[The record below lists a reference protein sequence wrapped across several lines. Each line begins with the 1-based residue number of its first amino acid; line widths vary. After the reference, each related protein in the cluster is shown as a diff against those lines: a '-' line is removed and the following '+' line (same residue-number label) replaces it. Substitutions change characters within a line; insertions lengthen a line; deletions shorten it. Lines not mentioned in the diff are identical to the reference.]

1 MEEVLIFA
9 TILAP
14 ILTALVQLVKK
25 TVKLPTNIVPALSFV
40 IGILLGAIAYPF
52 TDLDLVLRLCK
63 PAALRVWLRRVF
75 SKSEQNERELRNK
88 ITELFA
94 DACV

>member
-1 MEEVLIFA
+1 MIMEEVLIFA

-40 IGILLGAIAYPF
+40 IGIGLGAIAYPF
-52 TDLDLVLRLCK
+52 TDLDLVLRLWAGGFAGL
-63 PAALRVWLRRVF
+63 AATGLF
-75 SKSEQNERELRNK
+75 EIGTKREGTTK
-88 ITELFA
+88 
-94 DACV
+94 

>member
-52 TDLDLVLRLCK
+52 TELDLVLRLWAGGFAGL
-63 PAALRVWLRRVF
+63 AATGLF
-75 SKSEQNERELRNK
+75 EIGTKREGTTK
-88 ITELFA
+88 
-94 DACV
+94 

>member
-9 TILAP
+9 PILAP

-40 IGILLGAIAYPF
+40 IGIGLGAIAYPF
-52 TDLDLVLRLCK
+52 TDLDLVLRLWAGGFAGL
-63 PAALRVWLRRVF
+63 AATGLF
-75 SKSEQNERELRNK
+75 EIGTKREGTTK
-88 ITELFA
+88 
-94 DACV
+94 

>member
-25 TVKLPTNIVPALSFV
+25 TVKLPTNIVPVLSFV

-52 TDLDLVLRLCK
+52 TDLDLVLRLWAGGFAGL
-63 PAALRVWLRRVF
+63 AATGLF
-75 SKSEQNERELRNK
+75 EIGTKREGTTK
-88 ITELFA
+88 
-94 DACV
+94 

>member
-52 TDLDLVLRLCK
+52 TDLDLVLRLWAGGFAGL
-63 PAALRVWLRRVF
+63 AATGLF
-75 SKSEQNERELRNK
+75 EIGTKREGTTK
-88 ITELFA
+88 
-94 DACV
+94 

>member
-40 IGILLGAIAYPF
+40 IGIGLGAIAYPF
-52 TDLDLVLRLCK
+52 TDLDLVLRLWAGGFAGL
-63 PAALRVWLRRVF
+63 AATGLF
-75 SKSEQNERELRNK
+75 EIGAKREGTTK
-88 ITELFA
+88 
-94 DACV
+94 

>member
-40 IGILLGAIAYPF
+40 IGIGLGAIAYPF
-52 TDLDLVLRLCK
+52 TDLDLALRLWAGGFAGL
-63 PAALRVWLRRVF
+63 AATGLF
-75 SKSEQNERELRNK
+75 EIGTKREGTTK
-88 ITELFA
+88 
-94 DACV
+94 

>member
-40 IGILLGAIAYPF
+40 IGIGLGAIAYPF
-52 TDLDLVLRLCK
+52 TDLDLVLRLWAGGFAG
-63 PAALRVWLRRVF
+63 PAATGLF
-75 SKSEQNERELRNK
+75 EIGTKREGTTK
-88 ITELFA
+88 
-94 DACV
+94 

>member
-25 TVKLPTNIVPALSFV
+25 TIKLPTNIVPALSFV
-40 IGILLGAIAYPF
+40 IGIGLGAIAYPF
-52 TDLDLVLRLCK
+52 TDLDLVLRLWAGGFAGL
-63 PAALRVWLRRVF
+63 AATGLF
-75 SKSEQNERELRNK
+75 EIGAKREGTTK
-88 ITELFA
+88 
-94 DACV
+94 

>member
-52 TDLDLVLRLCK
+52 TDLDGAAFASRRLCGSGSDGSF
-63 PAALRVWLRRVF
+63 R
-75 SKSEQNERELRNK
+75 NRNK
-88 ITELFA
+88 ARGDYEIK
-94 DACV
+94 

>member
-40 IGILLGAIAYPF
+40 IGIGLGAIAYPF
-52 TDLDLVLRLCK
+52 TDLDLVLRLWAGGFSGL
-63 PAALRVWLRRVF
+63 AATGLF
-75 SKSEQNERELRNK
+75 EIGTKREGTTK
-88 ITELFA
+88 
-94 DACV
+94 

>member
-25 TVKLPTNIVPALSFV
+25 TVKLPTNIVPVLSFV
-40 IGILLGAIAYPF
+40 IGIGLGAIAYPF
-52 TDLDLVLRLCK
+52 TDLDLVLRLWAGGFAGL
-63 PAALRVWLRRVF
+63 AATGLF
-75 SKSEQNERELRNK
+75 EIGTKREGTTK
-88 ITELFA
+88 
-94 DACV
+94 

>member
-1 MEEVLIFA
+1 MEDVLIFA

-40 IGILLGAIAYPF
+40 IGIGLGAIAYPF
-52 TDLDLVLRLCK
+52 TDLDLVLRLWAGGFAGL
-63 PAALRVWLRRVF
+63 AATGLFELGA
-75 SKSEQNERELRNK
+75 KREGTTK
-88 ITELFA
+88 
-94 DACV
+94 